1 MQHQPGPQQEQSQLV
16 IRPIVKHIA
25 IGLGVTALLGI
36 LEYSTYALGV
46 QHGYTDGVS
55 SAIAEKN
62 VNQKAEGKLMSF
74 MQSVKKGSPTQAS
87 ATTATVPPVQ
97 AEKMEDL
104 SMNAE
109 GAAAASVLPRPKV
122 VSSTADLQWI
132 TDDVVRAEAQWT
144 LALASITQG
153 KVAEADALLR
163 DLFSAKVPLTKQRAE
178 RAALA
183 AQAFVSEKHYAE
195 SAYYYD
201 YLDRYYASVNDNE
214 ARLALIKKRIALLPL
229 YVTEMT
235 ALQHELTVYLKNA
248 SKLGNA
254 GRELAYAVFAW
265 KGYLYRAEQ
274 TAASREKAEKCFEY
288 ALKSTTPQLMPE
300 LLQASISHAAILSE
314 RTQNAQAVEMLR
326 AAVAHESVTPEAMPY
341 ITWALREL
349 ARVEQAAGNTDTALS
364 LLYRVEGLLLYS
376 EAADSVLWNYLY
388 DQRGRLHLEGGNVAT
403 AAADF
408 EKAMQNLPADSAL
421 LPQPMEGAARC
432 CMQTDQYERALE
444 LMARCVELRKQHAAD
459 DKQGMFRALA
469 LLAELQDALGDAQAA
484 SVSYGEAIAHIS
496 AKDTELS
503 AEEVNVLRAYAF
515 VLSQLKQWTEAGIAW
530 ERLNHASV
538 NDEILMKEIKAQ
550 LELCKSKG
558 AVIPAYTETESD
570 EDIEEDS
577 EEV

>member
-36 LEYSTYALGV
+36 LEYATYALGV

-55 SAIAEKN
+55 SAIAEEN

-74 MQSVKKGSPTQAS
+74 MQSVKKGSPAQAS
-87 ATTATVPPVQ
+87 ASTATALPVQ

-109 GAAAASVLPRPKV
+109 GGVAASVLPRPKV

-153 KVAEADALLR
+153 KAAEADALLR
-163 DLFSAKVPLTKQRAE
+163 DLFSAKAPLTKQRAE

-183 AQAFVSEKHYAE
+183 AQAFVAERHYAE

-201 YLDRYYASVNDNE
+201 YLDRYYASTNDNE

-248 SKLGNA
+248 GKLGAA
-254 GRELAYAVFAW
+254 GRELAHAVFAW

-300 LLQASISHAAILSE
+300 LLHVSICHATLLLE
-314 RTQNAQAVEMLR
+314 RTQNEQALELLR
-326 AAVAHESVTPEAMPY
+326 SAVVQKNVNSTTLPY
-341 ITWALREL
+341 MTLALREL
-349 ARVEQAAGNTDTALS
+349 AEVELKAGNADTALAM
-364 LLYRVEGLLLYS
+364 LCRAEGLLMHEEAPES
-376 EAADSVLWNYLY
+376 EFWNYLY
-388 DQRGRLHLEGGNVAT
+388 DQRGRVNLQLCNYAA

-408 EKAMQNLPADSAL
+408 DRAMQHLPEDSPLAA
-421 LPQPMEGAARC
+421 QPLEGAAIC
-432 CMQTDQYERALE
+432 CAEQTQFDRALE
-444 LMARCVELRKQHAAD
+444 LMTRCVDVRRRLLPTDQAD
-459 DKQGMFRALA
+459 LFRTLSF
-469 LLAELQDALGDAQAA
+469 LGELQETSGDTNAA
-484 SVSYGEAIAHIS
+484 AATYGEAFAFIS
-496 AKDTELS
+496 PTATTLS
-503 AEEVNVLRAYAF
+503 AEEIRMLRAYGH
-515 VLSQLKQWTEAGIAW
+515 VLVQQKQWSDAGIVW
-530 ERLNHASV
+530 DRLNRLTID
-538 NDEILMKEIKAQ
+538 DEYLNKEIGAQ
-550 LELCKSKG
+550 LALCKSKG
-558 AVIPAYTETESD
+558 AVIPVLPEEPEHEEEETD
-570 EDIEEDS
+570 E
-577 EEV
+577 V